1 MKHKLNAFLL
11 ITLSILLFFTFS
23 CISPEYKHLNRGNNF
38 YDNGKWNE
46 AISEYTE
53 ALNVKTDLMQKGDLI
68 RIYSNRAAAYN
79 NIGEYD
85 KAIADCDAAIKLDP
99 EALFPYINRSFSH
112 FYKQDYEEALTDC
125 DTAIALRS
133 YDASLYYHK
142 AMIFK
147 RLATKTGDKNY
158 YNEVYSNLILA
169 GQKSTDA
176 KFNQMIQQE
185 INVVS
190 TLMSPQQ

>member
-1 MKHKLNAFLL
+1 M
-11 ITLSILLFFTFS
+11 
-23 CISPEYKHLNRGNNF
+23 SPDYQHLNKGNKF
-38 YDNGKWNE
+38 YDKGKWNE
-46 AISEYTE
+46 AIIEYSE
-53 ALNVKTDLMQKGDLI
+53 ALNMKTDLMQKGDLI

-85 KAIADCDAAIKLDP
+85 KAIVDCDAAIKLDP
-99 EALFPYINRSFSH
+99 EALFPYINRSFSYY
-112 FYKQDYEEALTDC
+112 YKQDYEKALSDC
-125 DTAIALRS
+125 DVAIALRS

-169 GQKSTDA
+169 RQKSTDA
-176 KFNQMIQQE
+176 KFNQMIEQE
-185 INVVS
+185 ISVVS
-190 TLMSPQQ
+190 KLMSSQ